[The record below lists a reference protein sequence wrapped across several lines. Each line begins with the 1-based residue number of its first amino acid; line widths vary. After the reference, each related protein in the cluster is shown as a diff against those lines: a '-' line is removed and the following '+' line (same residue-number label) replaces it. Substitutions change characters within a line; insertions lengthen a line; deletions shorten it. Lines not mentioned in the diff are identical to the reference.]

1 MNKAIYNI
9 KTPSL
14 KEVITLLEDNNLPSS
29 DIKDLNFESFFGL
42 YIDDTLEGIVGLEV
56 YGELALLRSLAVN
69 SKKSSGIGSIL
80 LENIDSFSKSKNIN
94 TLYLLTTTADKY
106 FLKKG
111 YSIIDKKEA
120 PQIIQNTKE
129 FNSICPDSSIFMKK
143 ELN

>member
-29 DIKDLNFESFFGL
+29 DIKDLNLESFFGL

-56 YGELALLRSLAVN
+56 YGELSLLRSLAVN

-80 LENIDSFSKSKNIN
+80 LEHIDSFSKSKNIN

-111 YSIIDKKEA
+111 FIIIDKKEA
-120 PQIIQNTKE
+120 PKIIQNTKE